1 MVEVTVYSRK
11 GRTVGFTMRGHANRG
26 EYGSDIVCAAISA
39 VSQTAILGITDVLKS
54 QAGIVC
60 ESGNCSCILRET
72 ATAEETERAA
82 IIFDT
87 MVCGLKSI
95 RESDPKALKFS
106 HRED

>member
-1 MVEVTVYSRK
+1 MVEVTVFSHA
-11 GRTVGFTMRGHANRG
+11 GMTCGFSLKGHADRG

-54 QAGIVC
+54 QAGIVR

-72 ATAEETERAA
+72 ASAEEREKAA

-87 MVCGLKSI
+87 MVCGLRSI

-106 HRED
+106 HREV

>member
-1 MVEVTVYSRK
+1 MVEVTVFSRG
-11 GRTVGFTMRGHANRG
+11 GRTIGFSLSGHANRG

-54 QAGIVC
+54 QAGVVI

-72 ATAEETERAA
+72 ASEDEIEKAA

-87 MVCGLKSI
+87 MVCGLQSI

>member
-11 GRTVGFTMRGHANRG
+11 GRTVGFSLKGHANRG

-54 QAGIVC
+54 QAGIIC
-60 ESGNCSCILRET
+60 ESGKCSCILKESVS
-72 ATAEETERAA
+72 EEESEKAA

-87 MVCGLKSI
+87 MVCGLESI
-95 RESDPKALKFS
+95 RQSDPKALKFS